1 MISKT
6 AFILIAFLS
15 ITNFASAQTATV
27 NAVNLDYRKDGEG
40 YLLVLKRGQPV
51 IASLMAFIEKEK
63 IPGAMIQGIGA
74 VQNAEV
80 AYYNIDQEKYQYKK
94 FEPSME
100 VLSLKGNLGHIDGK
114 PVVHAH
120 VVLGG
125 LDFNAHGGH
134 LREAE
139 VSLILEIFI
148 TPTKK
153 PIERELNTEFNEL
166 RTIKPLK
173 AEQ

>member
-1 MISKT
+1 MISRI
-6 AFILIAFLS
+6 AFILIAFLT
-15 ITNFASAQTATV
+15 ITAVAFAQTNTV
-27 NAVNLDYRKDGEG
+27 DAAQLDYRKDGDG

-51 IASLMAFIEKEK
+51 IASLMAFVEKEK
-63 IPGAMIQGIGA
+63 LSGAMIQGIGA

-80 AYYNIDQEKYQYKK
+80 AYYNIDQKKYEYKK
-94 FEPSME
+94 FELSME

-125 LDFNAHGGH
+125 PDFNAYGGH
-134 LREAE
+134 LKEAE
-139 VSLILEIFI
+139 VSLILEVFI

-153 PIERELNTEFNEL
+153 PIERELNNEFNEL
-166 RTIKPLK
+166 RTMKTL
-173 AEQ
+173 